1 MKKQV
6 LSALAFCS
14 ALGIAQAQT
23 DVTKEYLVNP
33 SFETLKAADGT
44 TDVAVKTKLES
55 GLYGWDVAKL
65 GANNSNYQV
74 ESEESGSST
83 GFPADGSGKI
93 KPTEG
98 TYYYFNRQGWG
109 NKDSELKTTT
119 SKELPAGTYY
129 AVIDYKAADYSN
141 NNNAN
146 NNGTTIGIKVNDAA
160 SNLLGENPAVRRA
173 YSIANNGSNPGNDAY
188 MVNAAWNELGTMFTV
203 TEPTTVTISLVQNMR
218 NNGRSDIA
226 WDNLRLYQI
235 ENVSENK
242 PMDVSGLI
250 TTSNY
255 YALGGW
261 NIEGGNT
268 FEVNTWS
275 TEGEKD
281 GSGMTTPLRR
291 KRKQGCKRHYQP
303 YSQPSDTGYLR
314 SKRLD
319 SCTERSRRRRYPI
332 RSHTLCQRR

>member
-98 TYYYFNRQGWG
+98 TYY
-109 NKDSELKTTT
+109 
-119 SKELPAGTYY
+119 
-129 AVIDYKAADYSN
+129 
-141 NNNAN
+141 
-146 NNGTTIGIKVNDAA
+146 
-160 SNLLGENPAVRRA
+160 
-173 YSIANNGSNPGNDAY
+173 
-188 MVNAAWNELGTMFTV
+188 
-203 TEPTTVTISLVQNMR
+203 
-218 NNGRSDIA
+218 
-226 WDNLRLYQI
+226 
-235 ENVSENK
+235 
-242 PMDVSGLI
+242 
-250 TTSNY
+250 
-255 YALGGW
+255 
-261 NIEGGNT
+261 
-268 FEVNTWS
+268 
-275 TEGEKD
+275 
-281 GSGMTTPLRR
+281 
-291 KRKQGCKRHYQP
+291 
-303 YSQPSDTGYLR
+303 
-314 SKRLD
+314 
-319 SCTERSRRRRYPI
+319 
-332 RSHTLCQRR
+332 

>member
-44 TDVAVKTKLES
+44 TDVTVKTTLEN
-55 GLYGWDVAKL
+55 GLQGWEVVAM
-65 GANNSNYQV
+65 SHYQV
-74 ESEESGSST
+74 ESEASGSST

-146 NNGTTIGIKVNDAA
+146 TNGTTIGIKVNDAA

-173 YSIANNGSNPGNDAY
+173 YSMANGGS
-188 MVNAAWNELGTMFTV
+188 
-203 TEPTTVTISLVQNMR
+203 
-218 NNGRSDIA
+218 
-226 WDNLRLYQI
+226 
-235 ENVSENK
+235 
-242 PMDVSGLI
+242 
-250 TTSNY
+250 
-255 YALGGW
+255 
-261 NIEGGNT
+261 
-268 FEVNTWS
+268 
-275 TEGEKD
+275 
-281 GSGMTTPLRR
+281 
-291 KRKQGCKRHYQP
+291 
-303 YSQPSDTGYLR
+303 
-314 SKRLD
+314 
-319 SCTERSRRRRYPI
+319 
-332 RSHTLCQRR
+332 